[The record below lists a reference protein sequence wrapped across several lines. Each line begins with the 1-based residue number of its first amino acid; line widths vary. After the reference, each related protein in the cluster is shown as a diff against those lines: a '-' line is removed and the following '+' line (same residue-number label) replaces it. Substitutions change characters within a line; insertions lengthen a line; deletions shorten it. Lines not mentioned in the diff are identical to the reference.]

1 MHNSNAYPSFQTSM
15 VGLWFG
21 VICVVVIFIFL
32 FFIFNT
38 VFNKNFAKP
47 TTDQHMINYGSKC

>member
-1 MHNSNAYPSFQTSM
+1 MRNSNAYPSFQTSM

-21 VICVVVIFIFL
+21 VICVVVIFIF
-32 FFIFNT
+32 FIFNT

>member
-21 VICVVVIFIFL
+21 VICVVVIFIF
-32 FFIFNT
+32 FIFY
-38 VFNKNFAKP
+38 F
-47 TTDQHMINYGSKC
+47 

>member
-1 MHNSNAYPSFQTSM
+1 MRNSNAYPSFQTSM

-21 VICVVVIFIFL
+21 VICVVVFFIFL
-32 FFIFNT
+32 FLIQYLT
-38 VFNKNFAKP
+38 KP